1 LGGVHSIGEGVEIG
15 ADDHPHRD
23 IKSEGRQ
30 ERILSFADPD
40 PPSVASDITET
51 DYNSRDQKSP
61 PPKGRYSVTVSDP
74 EKRGEGIGQ
83 YVSYKITVKT
93 EVSPG
98 QYSSDSVLR
107 RYRDFV
113 WLQNVLTRKYKG
125 YLIPSLPDKSVMGRF
140 SNEFIA
146 ERKRALES
154 FLNRIAVH
162 TELRESVDVDMF
174 LHATDEGVLSGDS
187 KDLKQGE
194 DGRLSIFLKDSSNW
208 FSHAFTSREQQ
219 VKTDEDRKCDK
230 VVEYA
235 ERLDNHLTA
244 VHTQIDTLLKRSKG
258 LAKCWFDFGLQCTL
272 LGQFESKQDEAV
284 MGTVFNK
291 LGNIADLLSVIMTK
305 KIEMENVH
313 FREPVRDYLRM
324 VLAVKEMIK
333 TRNDVLQSYHD
344 AVSDLE
350 ARQRK
355 LAQIQGVPQKHDQ
368 AQRLE
373 RGVEEAQI
381 IVDERLKELKRVT
394 AICLAEAGRFRLE
407 KEQALKNVVIDFVRM
422 QIEHSK
428 KVQKAWESI
437 LPDLQSV

>member
-1 LGGVHSIGEGVEIG
+1 M
-15 ADDHPHRD
+15 
-23 IKSEGRQ
+23 
-30 ERILSFADPD
+30 
-40 PPSVASDITET
+40 
-51 DYNSRDQKSP
+51 N
-61 PPKGRYSVTVSDP
+61 
-74 EKRGEGIGQ
+74 EKEPW
-83 YVSYKITVKT
+83 KI
-93 EVSPG
+93 
-98 QYSSDSVLR
+98 
-107 RYRDFV
+107 
-113 WLQNVLTRKYKG
+113 
-125 YLIPSLPDKSVMGRF
+125 
-140 SNEFIA
+140 
-146 ERKRALES
+146 

-174 LHATDEGVLSGDS
+174 LHATDEGVLSGNS
-187 KDLKQGE
+187 RELKHGE
-194 DGRLSIFLKDSSNW
+194 DGRLTGFFKDSSNW
-208 FSHAFTSREQQ
+208 FSQALTDVRCTRGSHDTQ
-219 VKTDEDRKCDK
+219 VKTDDDRKCDK

-235 ERLDNHLTA
+235 ERLDNHLTT
-244 VHTQIDTLLKRSKG
+244 VHTQVETVLKRQKAV
-258 LAKCWFDFGLQCTL
+258 AKCWFDFGLQCTL

-305 KIEMENVH
+305 KIDMENVH
-313 FREPVRDYLRM
+313 FREPLRDYLRM
-324 VLAVKEMIK
+324 VLAVKDMIK

-344 AVSDLE
+344 AINDLE

-381 IVDERLKELKRVT
+381 IADERLKELKRVT

-422 QIEHSK
+422 QIENSK